1 MTALKICRTE
11 PKGETMTTFRRA
23 ACVLLAAASFLAPPA
38 QSTSFGTDQSDLYYI
53 PAESGWG
60 VQLVQRGSVI
70 FATMFVF
77 GADNTATWYVATLN
91 FVSGSTWTGDLYT
104 GTGPYFGT
112 VPFNPLNVVGRKAG
126 TMTWVAQTLGTGTLS
141 YVADGVAVT
150 KNVIR
155 QTLVVDDYSGTYM
168 GAFHF
173 TTTACTDPSNNGS
186 GEIPLL
192 TITITQTGQSI
203 SIGISILGV
212 AGITISGMLS
222 QSGQF
227 GAVLGTY
234 TDTTGDSG
242 TASVSAL
249 NVQTNAIAGTFSQSS
264 AIEGCQTVGYFAG
277 MRSRP

>member
-1 MTALKICRTE
+1 
-11 PKGETMTTFRRA
+11 MTTLRRA
-23 ACVLLAAASFLAPPA
+23 ACVLLAAVAFLVSPA
-38 QSTSFGTDQSDLYYI
+38 QSTSFSTDQSDLYYI

-77 GADNTATWYVATLN
+77 GADTKPTWYVATLN
-91 FVSGSTWTGDLYT
+91 FISGSTWTGDLYT
-104 GTGPYFGT
+104 GTGPYFGA
-112 VPFNPLNVVGRKAG
+112 PFNPANLVARKAG

-155 QTLVVDDYSGTYM
+155 ETLVVDDYSGMYL

-173 TTTACTDPSNNGS
+173 TTTGCMDSSNNAS
-186 GEIPLL
+186 GEIPL
-192 TITITQTGQSI
+192 ITITVTQSGQSI
-203 SIGISILGV
+203 SIAISFLGIG
-212 AGITISGMLS
+212 GMTISGMLS

-227 GAVLGTY
+227 GTVVGTY

-242 TASVSAL
+242 TASVSAM
-249 NVQTNAIAGTFSQSS
+249 NVQTNAIAGTFSQTS
-264 AIEGCQTVGYFAG
+264 AMDGCQTVGYFSG